1 MQWGWEIYPKF
12 WGDEISPQLQS
23 GRFQEKGK
31 HFLAVKCIGKR
42 VGDAE
47 EFVCPQDGIPGVR
60 EKETKHRKGR
70 KDARKMGQRGMD
82 QQD

>member
-1 MQWGWEIYPKF
+1 MADKW
-12 WGDEISPQLQS
+12 
-23 GRFQEKGK
+23 
-31 HFLAVKCIGKR
+31 IGKR

-60 EKETKHRKGR
+60 EKETKHRTGK
-70 KDARKMGQRGMD
+70 KDARRVEKRGME